1 MAHSFGETYKSTPA
15 PNDVLEGARPTAPPP
30 SAFSCKKRLFALQSS
45 VAEESAREK
54 EVSVVF
60 LIFFL
65 PANVG
70 KERRKYTS
78 AKTQRAK
85 DTSGGSLHFP
95 SL

>member
-1 MAHSFGETYKSTPA
+1 MAHSFGETYQSTPA
-15 PNDVLEGARPTAPPP
+15 PNDVLEGARPTAPP

-60 LIFFL
+60 LSFFL

-70 KERRKYTS
+70 KEWRKYTS